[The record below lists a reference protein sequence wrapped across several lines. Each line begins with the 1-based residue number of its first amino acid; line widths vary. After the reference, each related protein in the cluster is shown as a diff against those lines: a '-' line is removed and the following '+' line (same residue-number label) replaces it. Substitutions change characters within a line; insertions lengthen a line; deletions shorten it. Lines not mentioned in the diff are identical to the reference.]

1 MHRSHGKCTAERNK
15 QAVRE
20 SAGRRGTEMAPPI
33 EWIERQTVHR
43 RRFSGRKVEKIMSY
57 DYLLTIAII
66 LLSTKVFGL
75 TSERVHM
82 PQVVGA
88 LIAGVLVGPSCLGWV
103 GETDF
108 LVKAAEIGVI
118 ILMFN
123 AGMDT
128 DLDELKTTG
137 FASFIIALIGVI
149 VPLVGGV
156 ACYLAFDND
165 PTDPMNMLKAAF
177 IGVVLTATSVSITV
191 ETLRE
196 MGKLKSKVG
205 TAILGAAVIDDILG
219 IVVLTILTALTD
231 PSVKP
236 ILVLGRIVAF
246 FGFVLVVGLV
256 MYRVFLKMEEK
267 WHHHRRIAIYAVAFA
282 FLMSYVAERYF
293 GIADITGAYFAGIVM
308 CRLSSARD
316 YVASKTNVL
325 GYMLFSPL
333 FFASIGIKTNLEGLT
348 STMAIFAV
356 VLTIVAIL
364 TKIIGCGIGAR
375 IMGFQTY
382 DAFSIGLGMVS
393 RGEVALIVAQKG
405 EQAGL
410 IDPHMFPPI
419 VLVVIVTTLVTPI
432 LLKLGMSKQTPANT
446 EFNAQEKVQMP
457 KVSQH

>member
-1 MHRSHGKCTAERNK
+1 MGNFYTERDGY
-15 QAVRE
+15 A
-20 SAGRRGTEMAPPI
+20 
-33 EWIERQTVHR
+33 
-43 RRFSGRKVEKIMSY
+43 MSY
-57 DYLLTIAII
+57 EFLLTIAII
-66 LLSTKVFGL
+66 MLFTKIFGL

-88 LIAGVLVGPSCLGWV
+88 LVAGVLVGPSGLGWV

-123 AGMDT
+123 AGLDT
-128 DLDELKTTG
+128 DLEELKSTG
-137 FASFIIALIGVI
+137 FASFIIAVIGVVVPLIGGI
-149 VPLVGGV
+149 G
-156 ACYLAFDND
+156 CYLLFADD
-165 PTDPMNMLKAAF
+165 PSDPLNMMKAAF

-196 MGKLKSKVG
+196 MGKLRSKVG

-219 IVVLTILTALTD
+219 IVVLTVLTGFTD
-231 PSVKP
+231 PTVQP
-236 ILVLGRIVAF
+236 MLVFGRILGF
-246 FGFVLVVGLV
+246 FVFVLVIGFV
-256 MYRVFLKMEEK
+256 MYKAFAKMEQI
-267 WHHHRRIAIYAVAFA
+267 WHKHRRIAIYALVFA
-282 FLMSYVAERYF
+282 FLMSYVAERFF
-293 GIADITGAYFAGIVM
+293 GIADITGAYFAGIVI
-308 CRLSSARD
+308 CNLSATRD

-348 STMAIFAV
+348 GTLVVFAI

-364 TKIIGCGIGAR
+364 TKIIGCGLGAR
-375 IMGFQTY
+375 LMGFQTY

-410 IDPHMFPPI
+410 IDASMFPAI

-432 LLKLGMSKQTPANT
+432 LLKFGMKRETPANT
-446 EFNAQEKVQMP
+446 ELSAQDAQKMP
-457 KVSQH
+457 KPGLH